1 MAPFNFIA
9 HTVLYLLYF
18 NYLYKIYSKEI
29 KKDREKLGFF
39 LKKYFEK
46 ILMWSIFSIDET
58 IIYKVLSCAIAS
70 SANSILFVKMDT
82 LYTDS

>member
-46 ILMWSIFSIDET
+46 IL
-58 IIYKVLSCAIAS
+58 SC
-70 SANSILFVKMDT
+70 NTGVFLQKTNTVK
-82 LYTDS
+82 